1 MPMGK
6 CSAPLTEKCDAQY
19 RFRLSAFQFHN
30 GSVTRS
36 APAPLGMGATAS
48 DAQRGHEATGDAGG
62 LE

>member
-30 GSVTRS
+30 GSATRS

-48 DAQRGHEATGDAGG
+48 DER
-62 LE
+62 